1 MKLKSIL
8 MVAVA
13 VGATIVV
20 TPGAAYADRYT
31 TYKNGSARGGTLYLH
46 AAMGPRSGGRTS
58 ISGSLFRLYA
68 NTYNGAD
75 GGLHATSNS
84 VSGTVVL
91 SHPRYNYGR
100 SGCKWVLGGSNVS
113 KTLKCESRI
122 AS

>member
-1 MKLKSIL
+1 MKLRSSL
-8 MVAVA
+8 TAV
-13 VGATIVV
+13 VLISATIVA
-20 TPGAAYADRYT
+20 TPGAAYADHYT
-31 TYKNGSARGGTLYLH
+31 TYKNSSARGGTLYLH
-46 AAMGPRSGGRTS
+46 SAMGPRKGGRTS
-58 ISGSLFRLYA
+58 NSASIFRLYA

-84 VSGTVVL
+84 VSGSVVL

-100 SGCKWVLGGSNVS
+100 SGCKWVLGGSNGS

>member
-1 MKLKSIL
+1 MKLKSSL
-8 MVAVA
+8 MVVVA

-20 TPGAAYADRYT
+20 TPGAAYADYYT
-31 TYKNGSARGGTLYLH
+31 TYKNSSARGGTLYLH

-75 GGLHATSNS
+75 GGLYATSNS

-91 SHPRYNYGR
+91 SHPRYDYGR
-100 SGCKWVLGGSNVS
+100 SGCKWVLAGSTAS
-113 KTLKCESRI
+113 MTLKCEARI